1 MKRASACAAALA
13 AAIFCSMGSLAT
25 AAPIQV
31 GGLEFS
37 PAGAEVNGRSIGNMA
52 AEWWRFNFETP
63 ASVNP
68 NAGAPFVPGPLTSE
82 GTSFLY
88 GAPRGTEEATL
99 FSIIREGQVALL
111 PVIPWANLR
120 TDPDETAA
128 DLLEQ
133 LDPLV
138 AGSRNMVVT
147 VNGVDFETE
156 TGLSLF
162 DDFREMYPASA
173 ADETFGVTFP
183 PSDAVIPGLENFVTD
198 LIVADGH
205 WLLITDL
212 PLGEHTVVVEGTD
225 ASGESFV
232 VTQQIRVVSEPAALA
247 LLAAGLAV
255 IAPFARRRKRREPE
269 EGGFGQRP

>member
-1 MKRASACAAALA
+1 
-13 AAIFCSMGSLAT
+13 MGSLAT

-128 DLLEQ
+128 DLLGQ

-156 TGLSLF
+156 TGLSLY